1 MARVRALSTEAPPR
15 LTIPAESGPATGS
28 YSLRL
33 REMPQGERPRERL
46 RDYGAAALSNA
57 ELIAILLRSGTRGE
71 NVLNLATRLLSQ
83 NGDLNG
89 LARLSFDELCAT
101 HGLGVA
107 KAAQV
112 RAALELG
119 VRLASSH
126 PETRAVVRSPA
137 DVAGLLMTE
146 MSLLSQESMR
156 VVLLNTKN
164 QVLRIHE
171 IYRGNVNSAQVRAA
185 EVFREAVVQNCPQI
199 IAVHNHPSGDPTP
212 SSDDVAVTAD
222 LVQAGRCL
230 DIDFLD
236 HIVIG
241 QGRYVSLKE
250 RNLGFGR

>member
-1 MARVRALSTEAPPR
+1 MSGSTVTTGEGKTKAV
-15 LTIPAESGPATGS
+15 AED
-28 YSLRL
+28 YHLRL

-57 ELIAILLRSGTRGE
+57 ELIAILLGTGTKRE

-83 NGDLNG
+83 HDGLNG
-89 LARLSFDELCAT
+89 LARLGFHELRAE

-107 KAAQV
+107 KAAQL

-119 VRLASSH
+119 LRLVSSH
-126 PETRAVVRSPA
+126 PEARAIVRSPA

-164 QVLRIHE
+164 QVLHIHE
-171 IYRGNVNSAQVRAA
+171 VYHGNVDSAMVRPS
-185 EVFREAVVQNCPQI
+185 EVFREAVRQNCPQI

-212 SSDDVAVTAD
+212 SADDIAVTAD
-222 LVQAGRCL
+222 LVQAGRYL
-230 DIDFLD
+230 DIEFLD

-241 QGRYVSLKE
+241 QGRFVSLKE
-250 RNLGFGR
+250 RNLGFS